1 MELKLYRVIV
11 PVSDIEKA
19 QSFYSKLF
27 EMKGER
33 VSPGRHYF
41 TLGGTIMACLDPV
54 VEKDSDTVVP
64 NPEHIY
70 ISTDKINDM
79 FLKLQILN
87 PIEMENQI
95 EMRPWGEKSFYFTD
109 PFGNKVC
116 IVDSKTIFTGTV

>member
-1 MELKLYRVIV
+1 MELKLFRVIL

-27 EMKGER
+27 EMKEER

-41 TLGGTIMACLDPV
+41 NLGGTILACLDPV
-54 VEKDSDTVVP
+54 MEKDRETYTP

-70 ISTDKINDM
+70 IAVDNINDV

-87 PIEMENQI
+87 PVEMDNQI
-95 EMRPWGEKSFYFTD
+95 EVRPWGEKSFYFTD
-109 PFGNKVC
+109 PFGNKLC
-116 IVDSKTIFTGTV
+116 IVDNKTTFMGSE